1 MELLAKIFKNRDLLA
16 ELNAT
21 FTSQNTRQSL
31 IPEQVSVVPSIP
43 TSMDSLAQVFAQQ
56 QTIVKIQSNVMT
68 LEGVLKEQIDFLNL
82 IEEVITMVFQK
93 FNNTAGLEKKLE
105 V

>member
-1 MELLAKIFKNRDLLA
+1 M
-16 ELNAT
+16 
-21 FTSQNTRQSL
+21 
-31 IPEQVSVVPSIP
+31 
-43 TSMDSLAQVFAQQ
+43 
-56 QTIVKIQSNVMT
+56 KIQSNVMT

-82 IEEVITMVFQK
+82 IEEVFAMIFQK

>member
-1 MELLAKIFKNRDLLA
+1 MELLAKIFENRDLLA

-21 FTSQNTRQSL
+21 FTSQNKRQSL
-31 IPEQVSVVPSIP
+31 IPEQVSVVPSIL

-82 IEEVITMVFQK
+82 IEEVITMIFQK